1 MKLFYFFEKIK
12 LELNQNDRKKD
23 TKKTTLQKNGG
34 KLPGCACISL
44 CNTCNLQLAMQISPG
59 IRNCNFRLSGD
70 SSGRASPCAMASTGH
85 SLPKDLVAGKN
96 ILPHHPKMVQRNPFL
111 HIWAKER
118 DWTTK
123 HSPQSLIL
131 RASPKQA
138 KMGDSKTCK
147 IKKNQILEFHH
158 LNSN

>member
-23 TKKTTLQKNGG
+23 TKKTTLQKKWRQTSGMR
-34 KLPGCACISL
+34 LYFIAQH
-44 CNTCNLQLAMQISPG
+44 LQLAMQISPG